1 VGMAKRKRPRDPDVH
16 ERIATWARLK
26 DRSFQDLANAAG
38 VSVAAVYQWVGT
50 KSTKT
55 KPQLSHLEAI
65 VADLGLTMEQ
75 FYGPLPAES
84 IGVAS

>member
-1 VGMAKRKRPRDPDVH
+1 MSKRKQPRDLDVH
-16 ERIATWARLK
+16 ERIEKWAHLK
-26 DRSFQDLANAAG
+26 SKSYQELADAAG

-65 VADLGLTMEQ
+65 VVELGLTMAQ
-75 FYGPLPAES
+75 FYGPIPS
-84 IGVAS
+84 DGVAA

>member
-1 VGMAKRKRPRDPDVH
+1 MSKSKRVREVDVH
-16 ERIATWARLK
+16 ERIEEWSRLK
-26 DRSFQDLANAAG
+26 GKSFQELADAAG

-65 VADLGLTMEQ
+65 VKELGLTMAQ
-75 FYGPLPAES
+75 FYGPIPS
-84 IGVAS
+84 VGMVAS